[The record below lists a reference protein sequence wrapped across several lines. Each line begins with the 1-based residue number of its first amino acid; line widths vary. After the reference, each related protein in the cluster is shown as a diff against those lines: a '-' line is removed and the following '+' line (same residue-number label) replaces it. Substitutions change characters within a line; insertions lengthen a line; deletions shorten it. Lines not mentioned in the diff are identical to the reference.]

1 MTQPALALSD
11 VSFSWARTGFSLH
24 VEAFTL
30 EQGERILL
38 TAPSGAGKSTLIG
51 LIAGILAPS
60 TGSIAIAGVDI
71 AALGAAARDSFRA
84 NNIGL
89 IFQSFNLL
97 PYLSTLDN
105 VLLPLAFAPDRR
117 RRLGGK
123 AEARAAAEQLLAGI
137 GLPPATYG
145 ALKAGQL
152 SMGQQQRVAVLR
164 ALIGAPGLIVADEPT
179 SALDAEHRA
188 AFLAMLQ
195 AQVSQAGSSLIM
207 VSHDLALAPLF
218 DRTVTLASIARTERA
233 S

>member
-1 MTQPALALSD
+1 MTPPALALSD
-11 VSFSWARTGFSLH
+11 VRFSWPRTGFSLH
-24 VEAFTL
+24 VEAFAL
-30 EQGERILL
+30 QPGERILL

-60 TGSIAIAGVDI
+60 QGSIAVAGVDL

-84 NNIGL
+84 NNVGL

-105 VLLPLAFAPDRR
+105 VLLPLAFAPVRR
-117 RRLGGK
+117 RRLGSK

-137 GLPPATYG
+137 GLPAATYG
-145 ALKAGQL
+145 RLKAGQL

-179 SALDAEHRA
+179 SALDAEHRQ

-195 AQVSQAGSSLIM
+195 EEVSRAGSSLIM

-233 S
+233 A